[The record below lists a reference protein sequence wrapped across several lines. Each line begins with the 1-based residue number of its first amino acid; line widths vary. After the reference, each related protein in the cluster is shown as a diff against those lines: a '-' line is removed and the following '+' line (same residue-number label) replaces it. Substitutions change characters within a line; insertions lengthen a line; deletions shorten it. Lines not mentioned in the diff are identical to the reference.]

1 MRSMDSSL
9 TNKMKS
15 TAEMMFDLKSEM
27 AMKQLTIDS
36 MIKQIGDIKG
46 DMSDHQAQ
54 LRQLGTDLAACQQKV
69 TKIDRAQAS

>member
-1 MRSMDSSL
+1 MDSSL
-9 TNKMKS
+9 TAKMKS

-36 MIKQIGDIKG
+36 MTKQIGDIRG
-46 DMSDHQAQ
+46 DMGDHLAQ